1 MRIALGSDHHGVRT
15 VRTLIEH
22 LRQLGHDAEVFGR
35 GDGESC
41 DYPVSAALVA
51 HEVAEGRADAGVLVC
66 GSGIGISIAANK
78 VDGIRAALV
87 HDVRGAEMSRR
98 HNDANVMCLSG
109 PGTEPAD
116 ATRMLDVFL
125 TTTFEGG
132 RHARRVGQITE
143 IERGHVPADPMTE
156 C

>member
-22 LRQLGHDAEVFGR
+22 LRTLGHDADAFGR
-35 GDGESC
+35 CDGESC

-98 HNDANVMCLSG
+98 HNDANIMCLSG
-109 PGTEPAD
+109 ATDPTD

-125 TTTFEGG
+125 STAFEGG
-132 RHARRVGQITE
+132 RHARRVAQITE
-143 IERGHVPADPMTE
+143 IERGHVPAEPMTE

>member
-1 MRIALGSDHHGVRT
+1 MKIALGSDHHGVRT

-35 GDGESC
+35 CDGASC

-87 HDVRGAEMSRR
+87 HDVRAAEMSRR
-98 HNDANVMCLSG
+98 HNDANVLCLSG
-109 PGTEPAD
+109 ATDPAD
-116 ATRMLDVFL
+116 AVAMLDVFL
-125 TTTFEGG
+125 TTAFEGG
-132 RHARRVGQITE
+132 RHARRVGQITD
-143 IERGHVPADPMTE
+143 IERGHVPAEPMTE